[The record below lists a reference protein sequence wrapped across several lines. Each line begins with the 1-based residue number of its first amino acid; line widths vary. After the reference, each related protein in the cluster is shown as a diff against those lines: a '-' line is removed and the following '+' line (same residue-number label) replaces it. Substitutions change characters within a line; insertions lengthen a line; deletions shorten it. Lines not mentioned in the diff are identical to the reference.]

1 MRKHF
6 KLQNYIED
14 EAEDEDECSKD
25 EDEIE
30 DTKIDTKIINVK
42 ANLNEEKNRRKNRE
56 KYNQEQIEKDESI
69 IKKILKRSYKAKT
82 QEQNSNLFL
91 KKKNSDWLNINQK
104 ALLLSQKTSN
114 ESQSPA
120 RIVQKIRVGFKCN
133 KNEKKKDIIEMKSND
148 KGNEELDELKE
159 KVEKKIKEK
168 ISESSRENRINFK
181 NRIKENQKIL
191 KNVISMNEKKK
202 NKENKK
208 HSIYNPFSIQNKNS
222 SLLQEIK
229 ENKMNSSEK
238 GIQQKVNVLNINN
251 FFTQSKPIST
261 SNQSLSLSMK
271 IKISTILN

>member
-91 KKKNSDWLNINQK
+91 KKKNSDWLNINRK

-148 KGNEELDELKE
+148 KRNEELDELKE
-159 KVEKKIKEK
+159 TVEKKIKEK
-168 ISESSRENRINFK
+168 ISESSRENINNFK

-191 KNVISMNEKKK
+191 KNVISMNDKNK

-208 HSIYNPFSIQNKNS
+208 LCIYNPFCLQNKNS
-222 SLLQEIK
+222 SLLQEII

-238 GIQQKVNVLNINN
+238 GIQQKANVLNINN

-271 IKISTILN
+271 IKISTIFN